1 MPAPSVAVRERLT
14 RFFALD
20 DDWERPGRLDRWD
33 AVVGLGTLVFSAV
46 TFELMRSAGLTESV
60 KAPGWVQWAAVVV
73 GAGILVW
80 RRRRPLTVLVLA
92 AVHMFVVGVTMPEVM
107 GQPSMQV
114 IYFCAIFSGV
124 AWARSRREMLVVVSV
139 VLTFM
144 FAWVAWG
151 FAFGSGVDDIVEG
164 LEEDAT
170 KRFGLFSPV
179 AAAVLLTALV
189 NVVYFGGAVLVGQ
202 VSWRGARQRARVA
215 EQAAQLESQG
225 ETLRRRAVLE
235 ERLRIAR
242 ELHDVVAHHVS
253 VIGIHAAAGR
263 RVIGRDVDAAARALV
278 QVEESSR
285 EAVSQMRGLLGT
297 LRSVEEPDGGPA
309 VAPDGGRAPEP
320 GLADLA
326 DLVATFDG
334 DGLAASYGLV
344 EEPAGAAGRV
354 SAPIALSIYRTTQE
368 ALANV
373 RRHST
378 AQTAN
383 VVVRV
388 YETGT
393 GGGHAEVEV
402 TDDGRPRAGTSGSG
416 LGQLGIR
423 ERVASHRGQ
432 AEIGPRV
439 TGGYRVRVRLPL
451 SYVHEEALPTGPA
464 AAGRT
469 APDAVPAQA
478 RS

>member
-1 MPAPSVAVRERLT
+1 MPAPSVALRERLT

-20 DDWERPGRLDRWD
+20 DDWERPGALDGWD
-33 AVVGLGTLVFSAV
+33 VVVGLGTLLFSAV

-60 KAPGWVQWAAVVV
+60 TAPGWVQWAAVVG
-73 GAGILVW
+73 GAAILVW

-107 GQPSMQV
+107 GQLSMQV
-114 IYFCAIFSGV
+114 VYFCAIFSGV
-124 AWARSRREMLVVVSV
+124 AWARSRREMLVVVTLV
-139 VLTFM
+139 VTFM
-144 FAWVAWG
+144 FAWLAWG
-151 FAFGSGVDDIVEG
+151 FAFGSGVDDIVEA

-170 KRFGLFSPV
+170 KQFGLVSPV
-179 AAAVLLTALV
+179 AAAVLITTLV

-202 VSWRGARQRARVA
+202 VSWRSARQRARLA
-215 EQAAQLESQG
+215 EQAALLETQG

-263 RVIGRDVDAAARALV
+263 RVIGRDVEAAGRALG

-297 LRSVEEPDGGPA
+297 LRSADEPD
-309 VAPDGGRAPEP
+309 DGATTGTDGRRAPEP
-320 GLADLA
+320 GLTDLA
-326 DLVATFDG
+326 ELVTTFDG
-334 DGLAASYGLV
+334 DGLTASYRLV
-344 EEPAGAAGRV
+344 EEPVGASARV
-354 SAPIALSIYRTTQE
+354 PAPVALSIYRTTQE

-388 YETGT
+388 AEAGA
-393 GGGHAEVEV
+393 GGGHVEVEV

-451 SYVHEEALPTGPA
+451 SFADGGP
-464 AAGRT
+464 RT
-469 APDAVPAQA
+469 TPDAVPAQA

>member
-1 MPAPSVAVRERLT
+1 MPAPSVALRERLT

-20 DDWERPGRLDRWD
+20 DDWERPGALDGWD
-33 AVVGLGTLVFSAV
+33 VVVGLGTLLFSAV

-60 KAPGWVQWAAVVV
+60 TAPGWVQWAAVVG
-73 GAGILVW
+73 GAAILVW

-107 GQPSMQV
+107 GQLSMQV
-114 IYFCAIFSGV
+114 VYFCAIFSGV
-124 AWARSRREMLVVVSV
+124 AWARSRREMLVVVTLV
-139 VLTFM
+139 VTFM
-144 FAWVAWG
+144 FAWLAWG
-151 FAFGSGVDDIVEG
+151 FAFGSGVDDIVEA

-170 KRFGLFSPV
+170 KQFGLVSPV
-179 AAAVLLTALV
+179 AAAVLITTLV

-202 VSWRGARQRARVA
+202 VSWRSARQRARLA
-215 EQAAQLESQG
+215 EQAALLETQG

-263 RVIGRDVDAAARALV
+263 RVIGRDVEAAGRALG

-297 LRSVEEPDGGPA
+297 LRSADEPDDGPTTGT
-309 VAPDGGRAPEP
+309 DGRRAPEP
-320 GLADLA
+320 GLTDLA
-326 DLVATFDG
+326 ELVATFDG
-334 DGLAASYGLV
+334 DGLTASYRLV
-344 EEPAGAAGRV
+344 EEPAGASARV
-354 SAPIALSIYRTTQE
+354 PAPVALSIYRTTQE

-388 YETGT
+388 AEAGA
-393 GGGHAEVEV
+393 GGGHVEVEV

-451 SYVHEEALPTGPA
+451 SFADEGPRA
-464 AAGRT
+464 T
-469 APDAVPAQA
+469 PDAVPAQA

>member
-1 MPAPSVAVRERLT
+1 MPAPSVALRERLT

-20 DDWERPGRLDRWD
+20 DDWERPGALDGWD
-33 AVVGLGTLVFSAV
+33 VVVGLGTLLFSAV

-60 KAPGWVQWAAVVV
+60 TAPGWVQWAAVVGG
-73 GAGILVW
+73 GAILVW

-107 GQPSMQV
+107 GQLSMQV
-114 IYFCAIFSGV
+114 VYFCAIFSGV
-124 AWARSRREMLVVVSV
+124 AWARSRREMLVVVTLV
-139 VLTFM
+139 VTFM
-144 FAWVAWG
+144 FAWLAWG
-151 FAFGSGVDDIVEG
+151 FAFGSGVDDIVEA

-170 KRFGLFSPV
+170 KQFGLVSPV
-179 AAAVLLTALV
+179 AAAVLITTLV

-202 VSWRGARQRARVA
+202 VSWRSARQRARLA
-215 EQAAQLESQG
+215 EQAALLETQG

-263 RVIGRDVDAAARALV
+263 RVIGRDVEAAGRALG

-297 LRSVEEPDGGPA
+297 LRSADEPDDGPTTGT
-309 VAPDGGRAPEP
+309 DGRRAPEP
-320 GLADLA
+320 GLTDLA
-326 DLVATFDG
+326 ELVATFDG
-334 DGLAASYGLV
+334 DGLTASYRLV
-344 EEPAGAAGRV
+344 EEPVGASARV
-354 SAPIALSIYRTTQE
+354 PAPVALSIYRTTQE

-388 YETGT
+388 AEAGA
-393 GGGHAEVEV
+393 GGGHVEVEV

-451 SYVHEEALPTGPA
+451 SFADEGP
-464 AAGRT
+464 RT
-469 APDAVPAQA
+469 TPDAVPAQA